1 MQSRAL
7 ILLTTFGGLGVLSG
21 IGYYFYK
28 NLKELKAGLVCGQKC
43 PYQTVSFKEF
53 CAALE
58 KNRKY
63 TYLMKASQKSVSED
77 NYRYLI
83 IPDTQVK
90 TKTFNTIFFELPKTN
105 SSKINFRIIQASK
118 PYKIEKNLVI
128 TVPLIIA
135 MIVCLLYLVFI
146 NGRFIND
153 LLEVRTTYEQE
164 QVPYDEIEN
173 MFKTLSIHIHLL
185 GVICYIITTILS
197 LLIIYGANF
206 NCSFYVLFGVGI
218 GVGIVWNLRGY
229 FGDMR
234 IDWKKLCKKTVKY
247 IYEDKYDHIRQ
258 QKLRYTINH
267 IVINISS
274 IIIMVFAYLFFAMK
288 TIKFPFNI
296 SELEIGK
303 NEFFIVAF
311 IIILIYYIKILYP
324 LYYIQGNSIY
334 YDFKDLFI
342 NENNEKI

>member
-1 MQSRAL
+1 MKIKATFFTIVKL
-7 ILLTTFGGLGVLSG
+7 IQGREIEQLYST
-21 IGYYFYK
+21 Y
-28 NLKELKAGLVCGQKC
+28 
-43 PYQTVSFKEF
+43 SFKFILYYIKVHCIQAPFEAF
-53 CAALE
+53 MGIFLYEWA
-58 KNRKY
+58 
-63 TYLMKASQKSVSED
+63 
-77 NYRYLI
+77 I
-83 IPDTQVK
+83 
-90 TKTFNTIFFELPKTN
+90 TFFFED
-105 SSKINFRIIQASK
+105 
-118 PYKIEKNLVI
+118 KIEKNLVI